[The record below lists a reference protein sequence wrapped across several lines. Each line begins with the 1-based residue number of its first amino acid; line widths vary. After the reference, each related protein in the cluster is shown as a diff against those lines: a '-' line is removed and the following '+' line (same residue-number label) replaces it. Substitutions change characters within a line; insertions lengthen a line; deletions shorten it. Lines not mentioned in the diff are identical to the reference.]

1 VRRADD
7 DTRYAIMVG
16 VMANAFSAH
25 SVSAIG
31 GLRLHPLVPLRVS
44 SSLSL
49 PTPLASP
56 GSRVWYAWTLGL
68 VRRPV
73 AVTALLAR
81 GETVSVTASCW
92 HGPNSSVTCR
102 AGATV

>member
-1 VRRADD
+1 MGTYTRLLVLHVLARSKSLDCVRRADD

-31 GLRLHPLVPLRVS
+31 GLRLHPLVPLRLS

-49 PTPLASP
+49 PTPMASP
-56 GSRVWYAWTLGL
+56 CSICHRTVGARRNGFCYSSLLAWTQQ
-68 VRRPV
+68 
-73 AVTALLAR
+73 
-81 GETVSVTASCW
+81 
-92 HGPNSSVTCR
+92 
-102 AGATV
+102 